1 MARTGRPIPHLA
13 VTDDERAVLE
23 RYVKR
28 GKTAQNL
35 ALRSRIVLRCAEGGS
50 NTVVAAELG
59 VGAATVG
66 KWRGR
71 FVLDRLD
78 GLSDAERPGPNRKIT
93 DEHVV
98 AVIVKTLETMPDG
111 ASKWTTRDMARKA
124 GMSHSSVGRIWRTF
138 GIKPHLSETFQLSR
152 DPDFIDK
159 VRDVVGLYLDPP
171 VNALVLATDEESQIQ
186 ALNRTQPLLPLR
198 PGQVERGTP
207 EYERHGTTTLFAALD
222 IATSHVI
229 ARCYA
234 RHRAIEFK
242 KFLSVLDAEV
252 KKTLDVHLILDN
264 YATHKTPAVRA
275 WLAKHP
281 RFHAHFI
288 PTHSSW
294 LNAVEGWFGILTEKQ
309 MKRGSHFSV
318 AELQQAIQEF
328 LDAHNAREPR
338 AFKWH
343 KTADEILAKIE
354 GLCERTLEIHGP
366 TTSATNS

>member
-1 MARTGRPIPHLA
+1 MARTGRPIAHLA
-13 VTDDERAVLE
+13 VTAEEREVLE
-23 RYVKR
+23 RYVNR

-59 VGAATVG
+59 VSTATVG

-71 FVLDRLD
+71 FVLDRLE
-78 GLSDAERPGPNRKIT
+78 GLSDADRTGPKRKIT
-93 DEHVV
+93 DEHVE
-98 AVIVKTLETMPDG
+98 AVIVKTLETMPEG
-111 ASKWTTRDMARKA
+111 ASKWSTRDMAMKT
-124 GMSHSSVGRIWRTF
+124 GMSHSSVGRIWRAF

-171 VNALVLATDEESQIQ
+171 ANALVLAVDEKSQIQ
-186 ALNRTQPLLPLR
+186 ALNRTQPLLPMR
-198 PGQVERGTP
+198 PGQLERGTP
-207 EYERHGTTTLFAALD
+207 EYERNGTTTLFAALD
-222 IATSHVI
+222 VATSHVI
-229 ARCYA
+229 GRCYP

-242 KFLSVLDAEV
+242 KFLKVIDAEAPRQ
-252 KKTLDVHLILDN
+252 LDLHVILDN

-275 WLAKHP
+275 WLAKNP
-281 RFHAHFI
+281 RFHLHFI

-309 MKRGSHFSV
+309 LKRGSHFSV
-318 AELQQAIQEF
+318 AELKQAIQEF
-328 LDAHNAREPR
+328 LDAHNAKEPR
-338 AFKWH
+338 AFRWH

-354 GLCERTLEIHGP
+354 GLCERTLELHGP
-366 TTSATNS
+366 ETSAVNS